1 MNSSSAGVSLMFT
14 AGEVSV
20 EEKAGLVELTVIKSG
35 LNSRNVR
42 VNYATLDGDAV
53 GE

>member
-1 MNSSSAGVSLMFT
+1 MFT

-20 EEKAGLVELTVIKSG
+20 EEKTGRVELAVIKSG
-35 LNSRNVR
+35 LNSRNVS